1 MLLKLILLAFF
12 LVSLFEAACYLLL
25 RYEDADIT
33 PRRDPLPAAS
43 LLAAFAAECVVTLL
57 SLLTRPFGLL
67 GGKLSSGSGRP
78 VLLIHGW
85 GQNRASM
92 ALLAARLRRDGRAT
106 QSINYPSVSES
117 MEIKAAVVASAL
129 RSAAALSDDGLVD
142 VVAHSQGGVLI
153 RDAAARQQCS
163 AILGNVI
170 TLGSP
175 HQGTGLAAVVPF
187 KSATQMKR
195 GSRYLERLAAAEEE
209 LAWTHFVSIASTFDA
224 IVFPRECSD
233 YPPGMNVTVNAIGHN
248 SLLVAGGVYEVV
260 KENLSYSPAAVNP
273 TGHDKK

>member
-1 MLLKLILLAFF
+1 M
-12 LVSLFEAACYLLL
+12 LVSVFEAACYLLL

-33 PRRDPLPAAS
+33 PRRDSLPTAS
-43 LLAAFAAECVVTLL
+43 LLAAFAAECVVTLF

-67 GGKLSSGSGRP
+67 GGKLSNGHGRP
-78 VLLIHGW
+78 VLLVHGW

-117 MEIKAAVVASAL
+117 MEIKAALVASAL

-142 VVAHSQGGVLI
+142 VVAHSQGGVLV
-153 RDAAARQQCS
+153 RDAAAGQQCS
-163 AILGNVI
+163 TILGNVI

-187 KSATQMKR
+187 KSAAQMKR
-195 GSRYLERLAAAEEE
+195 NSRYLERLAAAEEGV
-209 LAWTHFVSIASTFDA
+209 AWTHFVSIASTFDA
-224 IVFPRECSD
+224 IVFPRECSE
-233 YPPGMNVTVNAIGHN
+233 YAPGMNVTVNAIGHN

-260 KENLSYSPAAVNP
+260 KENLFYLPESVDP

>member
-25 RYEDADIT
+25 RYEGAVTT
-33 PRRDPLPAAS
+33 PRRDPLPTAS
-43 LLAAFAAECVVTLL
+43 LLGAFAGECVVTLL

-67 GGKLSSGSGRP
+67 GGKLSSGTGRP
-78 VLLIHGW
+78 VLLVHGW

-106 QSINYPSVSES
+106 QSINYPSVSGS
-117 MEIKAAVVASAL
+117 METKGALVASAL
-129 RSAAALSDDGLVD
+129 SSAAVLSDDGLVD
-142 VVAHSQGGVLI
+142 VVAHSQGGVLV
-153 RDAAARQQCS
+153 REAAAEQQCS

-187 KSATQMKR
+187 KSAAQMKR
-195 GSRYLERLAAAEEE
+195 NSRYLQRLAAAEEG
-209 LAWTHFVSIASTFDA
+209 LAWAHFVSIASTFDA

-248 SLLVAGGVYEVV
+248 SLLVAGGVYELV
-260 KENLSYSPAAVNP
+260 KENLAYSPAAADP
-273 TGHDKK
+273 TAQDKK